1 MKLLQNSAGNFLNM
15 TPQEAKRMA
24 QQLLEAAEKSLT
36 AAPGRGAGFVHTI
49 VIQEDRIPVVTH
61 EVKDIFG
68 DTIQK
73 NIPIGHGE
81 LDTIFVGISPTHL
94 DMHPDTEAE
103 LRLRSPHILN
113 INRNDVNV
121 RLKKISKP
129 CTACGGVGTV
139 VVRVKTFE
147 AGRRNIFNPTH
158 CPAGHEFTPE
168 NTAHNPHTMARICI
182 ECRKARQ
189 LFLQGKFPLK

>member
-61 EVKDIFG
+61 
-68 DTIQK
+68 
-73 NIPIGHGE
+73 GHGE

-121 RLKKISKP
+121 RLK
-129 CTACGGVGTV
+129 G
-139 VVRVKTFE
+139 
-147 AGRRNIFNPTH
+147 
-158 CPAGHEFTPE
+158 
-168 NTAHNPHTMARICI
+168 
-182 ECRKARQ
+182 
-189 LFLQGKFPLK
+189 